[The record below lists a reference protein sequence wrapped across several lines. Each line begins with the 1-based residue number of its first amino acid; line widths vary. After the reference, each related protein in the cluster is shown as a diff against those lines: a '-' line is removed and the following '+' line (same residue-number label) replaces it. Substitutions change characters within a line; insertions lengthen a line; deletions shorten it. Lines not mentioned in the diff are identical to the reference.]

1 MSILLCEN
9 DTSVLIT
16 NGSTKWVIVAVSIQ
30 SVVVVHGNTSLFT
43 LVIAR
48 DVVLVNAYVLSVF
61 RYLFSVTSISECK
74 GLQCICVRSA
84 NMSS

>member
-16 NGSTKWVIVAVSIQ
+16 NGSTKWVTVAVSIQ

-48 DVVLVNAYVLSVF
+48 DVVLGNA
-61 RYLFSVTSISECK
+61 
-74 GLQCICVRSA
+74 
-84 NMSS
+84 